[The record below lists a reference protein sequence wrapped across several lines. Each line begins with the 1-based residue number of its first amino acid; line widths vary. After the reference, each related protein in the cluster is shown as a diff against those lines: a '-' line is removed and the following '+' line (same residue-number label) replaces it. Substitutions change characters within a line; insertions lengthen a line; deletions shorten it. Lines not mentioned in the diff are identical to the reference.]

1 MAQMVCSPSLPTRR
15 VKTNEKPDEWIDQ
28 EFNEIKQTINA
39 EKAITA
45 PGWAIMFT
53 QPQWRTRLMH
63 GVAVQV
69 FTQLSGISKF

>member
-1 MAQMVCSPSLPTRR
+1 MLMYV
-15 VKTNEKPDEWIDQ
+15 DDWIND
-28 EFNEIKQTINA
+28 EFNEIKQTIAA

-45 PGWAIMFT
+45 PGWGIMFT

-69 FTQLSGISKF
+69 FTQLSGISMTTLPISYMLF